1 MTYDTKML
9 AALGTLRSDLAT
21 RLAALTPQL
30 HAEIYAAHDAGVG
43 TVEIAR
49 LAGITRDAVR
59 QLINRRARVERSH
72 G

>member
-1 MTYDTKML
+1 MPHDT
-9 AALGTLRSDLAT
+9 T
-21 RLAALTPQL
+21 RLANLGNERAKLTAKLETNRPQL
-30 HAEIYAAHDAGVG
+30 HAEVLAAHDGGIG

-59 QLINRRARVERSH
+59 QIINKRDKTAAD